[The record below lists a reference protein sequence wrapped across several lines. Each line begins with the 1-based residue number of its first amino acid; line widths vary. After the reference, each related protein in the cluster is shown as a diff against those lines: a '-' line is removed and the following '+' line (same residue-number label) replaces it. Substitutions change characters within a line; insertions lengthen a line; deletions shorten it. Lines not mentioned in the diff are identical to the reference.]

1 MSIKTV
7 TAALVLVAATGA
19 AQAQDVNPGIEQ
31 LAAQAG
37 VNAADFTVSQ
47 LISLQDAID
56 SNNVERTQF
65 ILSQAR
71 TQTTRATLTADTT
84 SPAYRQ
90 LEAGL
95 GVEPG
100 RFSPAE
106 LSQLAAARRS
116 DEPARAAYILSG
128 ENRADGADDATNA
141 GKLQLAAA
149 LGLNPDDYTLA
160 ELTARVQDL
169 ND

>member
-1 MSIKTV
+1 MSFKTLS
-7 TAALVLVAATGA
+7 TALVLVAATAA
-19 AQAQDVNPGIEQ
+19 AQAQAANPGVEQ

-37 VNAADFTVSQ
+37 VNAGDFTTSQ
-47 LISLQDAID
+47 LISLQNAI
-56 SNNVERTQF
+56 NNQNEEQVAF

-71 TQTTRATLTADTT
+71 AEASRATTAEGVT

-116 DEPARAAYILSG
+116 DDPARAAYILSG
-128 ENRADGADDATNA
+128 ENRASAADDANNA

-149 LGLNPDDYTLA
+149 LGLNPADYTLA

>member
-1 MSIKTV
+1 MSFKTLS
-7 TAALVLVAATGA
+7 TALVLIAATGA
-19 AQAQDVNPGIEQ
+19 AQAQSVNPGVEQ

-37 VNAADFTVSQ
+37 VNAGDFTATQ
-47 LISLQDAID
+47 LIELQSAID
-56 SNNVERTQF
+56 SNNVAQTNF

-71 TQTTRATLTADTT
+71 AETSRAPVAAGTT

-90 LEAGL
+90 IEAGL
-95 GVEPG
+95 GVEAG

-128 ENRADGADDATNA
+128 ANRATLLDSGSNA
-141 GKLQLAAA
+141 GKAQLAAS
-149 LGLNPDDYTLA
+149 LGLDPADYTLA